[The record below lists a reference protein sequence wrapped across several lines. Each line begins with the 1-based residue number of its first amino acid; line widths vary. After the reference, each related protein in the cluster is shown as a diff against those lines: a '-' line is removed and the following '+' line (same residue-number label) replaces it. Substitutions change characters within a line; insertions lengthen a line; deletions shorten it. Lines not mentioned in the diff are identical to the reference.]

1 MIAVCT
7 WLAAGAG
14 MSLLVAPVG
23 FRYFSAWRSRG
34 VGFYRP
40 LSLILIGFLFWIFG
54 VLGLTRNSLG
64 GLAAV
69 LAPAAAWSVRTL
81 WLDRE
86 GAFFHWVRRN
96 WKTIAVS
103 EVVFL
108 CGFALILLFRGT
120 GPDISGTEKPMEMMF
135 INGILRSETLPPADG
150 WLGGYSISYYYFG
163 YLMTTILIRLSG
175 VPSEIGFN
183 LMLATVFGMAAAGSF
198 ELIGELLRHGGD
210 RGKDCAPFKP
220 GALLAPVFLLLL
232 GNAEGLFKN
241 LHSLQ
246 LFWNADRTSAF

>member
-120 GPDISGTEKPMEMMF
+120 GPDI
-135 INGILRSETLPPADG
+135 
-150 WLGGYSISYYYFG
+150 
-163 YLMTTILIRLSG
+163 
-175 VPSEIGFN
+175 
-183 LMLATVFGMAAAGSF
+183 
-198 ELIGELLRHGGD
+198 
-210 RGKDCAPFKP
+210 
-220 GALLAPVFLLLL
+220 
-232 GNAEGLFKN
+232 
-241 LHSLQ
+241 
-246 LFWNADRTSAF
+246 